1 MRKYTFIERKVYRC
15 GKRLQVDYSTYLSL
29 GGLTFTIIDD
39 KKRNQSKGFWRAFST
54 FFTTSRGLK
63 PFNDRF
69 IGMCLFDDLIPVI
82 SSYSVTRKTSGSWY
96 GYGVGALAHLFT
108 SFVSIF
114 SSLVVLL

>member
-29 GGLTFTIIDD
+29 GGLTFIIIDD
-39 KKRNQSKGFWRAFST
+39 KKRKQNKGFLARFLYL
-54 FFTTSRGLK
+54 FTTSRGLK

-82 SSYSVTRKTSGSWY
+82 SSYSVTTKTSSSWY